1 MDEPEQYAAAR
12 ERAVVLRLPERAVLA
27 ASGPQRQKFLHSI
40 LSNAIEGLAP
50 GQGCLASLMDV
61 KGHLLALMRA
71 LVTADAVLLELP
83 LERLA
88 AVKEALLFYKVG
100 APVRFEERPA
110 AILAVLGPQASVTLA
125 AVGLDPGDLKNEAH
139 AEGQLAGKPARV
151 ARAGDLPAGGFVVHV
166 APEDADA
173 VQEALASAGAV
184 PILRAVLDVLRIED
198 GRPWYGPDV
207 TEQNLLH
214 ETGLLLEYHSPSKGC
229 YVGQEVIARLE
240 ARGGNVNKLLR
251 GLTLSAPTAAGAAV
265 LREGREVG
273 HVTTAGVSPRLGPIA
288 LAFIHRAAFD
298 PGTQVEVGGS
308 AATIVALP
316 LEPAPG
322 AQ

>member
-1 MDEPEQYAAAR
+1 MDVLEQYAAAR
-12 ERAVVLRLPERAVLA
+12 ERAVVVPLPERAVLA
-27 ASGPQRQKFLHSI
+27 ASGPNRQKFLHSI
-40 LSNAIEGLAP
+40 LSNTILGLAP

-71 LVTADAVLLELP
+71 LVTRDAVLLEMP
-83 LERLA
+83 LSRLA

-110 AILAVLGPQASVTLA
+110 AILAVLGPQANVTLA
-125 AVGLDPGDLKNEAH
+125 AIGLDPGDLANEAH
-139 AEGQLAGKPARV
+139 AEGHLAGRPARV
-151 ARAGDLPAGGFVVHV
+151 ARAGDLPAGGFVVHT
-166 APEDADA
+166 APDDADA
-173 VQEALASAGAV
+173 VQLALAAAGAV
-184 PILRAVLDVLRIED
+184 PISRATLDVLRIED

-251 GLTLSAPTAAGAAV
+251 GLRLAVPANAGTAV
-265 LREGREVG
+265 QREGREVG
-273 HVTTAGVSPRLGPIA
+273 HVTTAEVSPRLGPIA

-298 PGTQVEVGGS
+298 PGTQVEVSGQP
-308 AATIVALP
+308 ATVVALP
-316 LEPAPG
+316 LG
-322 AQ
+322 TTTSR